1 MKKRLALLIIIFQI
15 SIISI
20 IISVN
25 SFQSEPNNLEKID
38 ESDNSITQQ
47 IPSGNIDENFS
58 QDEFSD
64 IIEKKY
70 DEIESKKQEYIPKER
85 IWQSSGPFKIDRD
98 EYILGEKIFLIAEGI
113 KYDEK
118 GEIIINRPVNSTHV
132 KLWNK
137 IPFDGS
143 IKSSF
148 NVYFEPKL
156 SEMIKICEKSD
167 LVGEWIME
175 FSNSRYS
182 PMYFSIINQI
192 LPGEEDSFNKA
203 VC

>member
-1 MKKRLALLIIIFQI
+1 MIIIPI

-25 SFQSEPNNLEKID
+25 SFQIEANNLQKID
-38 ESDNSITQQ
+38 ENSVSITQQ
-47 IPSGNIDENFS
+47 ITSANLNENFT
-58 QDEFSD
+58 QNEFSD
-64 IIEKKY
+64 MIEKKY
-70 DEIESKKQEYIPKER
+70 DEIESRNQEYIPKER
-85 IWQSSGPFKIDRD
+85 IWQSSGPFQIDRD
-98 EYILGEKIFLIAEGI
+98 QYILGEKIFFIGEGL

-118 GEIIINRPVNSTHV
+118 GEIIIYRPFNSTYV

-143 IKSSF
+143 LKSSF

-156 SEMIKICEKSD
+156 SEVRKICEKRD
-167 LVGEWIME
+167 LLGDWMIE
-175 FSNSRYS
+175 FSNTGYS
-182 PMYFSIINQI
+182 PMYFSIVNQI
-192 LPGEEDSFNKA
+192 LPGEEDKFNKV